1 MDLLVLVH
9 EYRGRVLHRSEQCDI
24 IVKGAML
31 NKDGLQVRFHLLLDE
46 QHPLGLVLTVQGIFG
61 VHNRRQALVLVLLV
75 GEVYDFGGLSI
86 HQIVHHL
93 DALNCL
99 VAFKGQDE
107 FLQSCL
113 LKFRGHLLAI
123 RKSKKSLLTSKS
135 DWWCWASPWGPPG
148 SATRSPPLPLR
159 PSWTHQKQR
168 NRPA

>member
-1 MDLLVLVH
+1 
-9 EYRGRVLHRSEQCDI
+9 
-24 IVKGAML
+24 ML

-46 QHPLGLVLTVQGIFG
+46 QHPLGLVLTIQGVFG

-107 FLQSCL
+107 FLQCSL

-123 RKSKKSLLTSKS
+123 RKSKMHN
-135 DWWCWASPWGPPG
+135 
-148 SATRSPPLPLR
+148 RLPLYQTGGAG
-159 PSWTHQKQR
+159 PLLGVL
-168 NRPA
+168 AG